1 MSSTN
6 SFSRQLT
13 KVVVL
18 FVLGISFVVI
28 YMLYLPKEERLFL
41 RQIGEEFQNR
51 AENVSPH
58 ERVIKIYKIFNF
70 NWNKV
75 CLITD
80 DMYLNFQG
88 NQDVVNRNLLG
99 ENYLESTINKINT
112 NDIRFKSGLVFLFFY
127 KPVKVL
133 KFSKFDTFRFGGE
146 GYNLLY
152 LDWTKKEYFSSTKEH
167 KALPCF
173 SRENAILKTDNHSR
187 KLLLG
192 AE

>member
-1 MSSTN
+1 
-6 SFSRQLT
+6 
-13 KVVVL
+13 
-18 FVLGISFVVI
+18 
-28 YMLYLPKEERLFL
+28 
-41 RQIGEEFQNR
+41 
-51 AENVSPH
+51 
-58 ERVIKIYKIFNF
+58 
-70 NWNKV
+70 
-75 CLITD
+75 
-80 DMYLNFQG
+80 MYLNFQG

-112 NDIRFKSGLVFLFFY
+112 NDIRFKSGLVFQY
-127 KPVKVL
+127 AEKPVKVL

>member
-1 MSSTN
+1 
-6 SFSRQLT
+6 
-13 KVVVL
+13 
-18 FVLGISFVVI
+18 
-28 YMLYLPKEERLFL
+28 
-41 RQIGEEFQNR
+41 
-51 AENVSPH
+51 
-58 ERVIKIYKIFNF
+58 
-70 NWNKV
+70 
-75 CLITD
+75 
-80 DMYLNFQG
+80 
-88 NQDVVNRNLLG
+88 
-99 ENYLESTINKINT
+99 
-112 NDIRFKSGLVFLFFY
+112 LVFQY
-127 KPVKVL
+127 AEKPVKVL